1 MKNLN
6 ENKQNRTI
14 DFEDE
19 LDNYRLRRK
28 LIDLKIN
35 KMQEII
41 NQQKVKK
48 NELYFNPILQKY
60 NDINLESKTIQQEKD
75 DLLNAIIKDKDYQL
89 KNEQAYNIINL
100 EDKLKGFEKH
110 PNYPRIKRRIKSIK
124 KLKIIPKISILY
136 QLYHSL
142 YIIMIGQKIE
152 QLMIIMMTHQ

>member
-60 NDINLESKTIQQEKD
+60 NDINLESKTIQQEK
-75 DLLNAIIKDKDYQL
+75 
-89 KNEQAYNIINL
+89 
-100 EDKLKGFEKH
+100 
-110 PNYPRIKRRIKSIK
+110 R
-124 KLKIIPKISILY
+124 
-136 QLYHSL
+136 
-142 YIIMIGQKIE
+142 
-152 QLMIIMMTHQ
+152 